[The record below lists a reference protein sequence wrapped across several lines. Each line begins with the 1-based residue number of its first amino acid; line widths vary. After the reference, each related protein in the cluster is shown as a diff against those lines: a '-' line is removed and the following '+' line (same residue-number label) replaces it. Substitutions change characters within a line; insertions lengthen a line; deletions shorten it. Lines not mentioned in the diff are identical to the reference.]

1 MTTPSGQISL
11 SQVND
16 ELDISPTSTQINMGA
31 APVRALAEV
40 PSGAIAMSN
49 LQGKS
54 NAQFIVASGGSVS
67 TVGDYKI
74 HIFTSSSNF
83 VVSQGGNAAG
93 SNSVDYFVV
102 GGGGGGGGGIGF
114 QPNGWFGAG
123 GGGGGGFRESVPSPA
138 AWTGSPLANSGGA
151 VPVTAQTY
159 PVSIGGGGAGAPA
172 STPSTPGTGDDGSSG
187 SNSTFSSI
195 TSAGGGGGGG
205 RISPNAGGPGG
216 CGGGGGGGGQSG
228 A

>member
-1 MTTPSGQISL
+1 MTTVKLS

-31 APVRALAEV
+31 SSCQALEV

-83 VVSQGGNAAG
+83 VVAVTLQVLTQLITLLSEAAAEEEAVADKLQWLVLG
-93 SNSVDYFVV
+93 C
-102 GGGGGGGGGIGF
+102 
-114 QPNGWFGAG
+114 
-123 GGGGGGFRESVPSPA
+123 GGGGFRESAPQGVKS
-138 AWTGSPLANSGGA
+138 LANSGGRF
-151 VPVTAQTY
+151 P
-159 PVSIGGGGAGAPA
+159 
-172 STPSTPGTGDDGSSG
+172 
-187 SNSTFSSI
+187 
-195 TSAGGGGGGG
+195 
-205 RISPNAGGPGG
+205 
-216 CGGGGGGGGQSG
+216 
-228 A
+228 